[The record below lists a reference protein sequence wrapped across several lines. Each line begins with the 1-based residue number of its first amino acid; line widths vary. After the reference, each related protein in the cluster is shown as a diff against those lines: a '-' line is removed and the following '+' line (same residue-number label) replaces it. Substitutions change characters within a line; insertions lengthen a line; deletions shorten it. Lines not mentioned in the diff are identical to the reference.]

1 MRIKTTLAF
10 SAALAVAMAG
20 GAAVATAGPGSTA
33 AAAATAAT
41 AAKSVPAGVVR
52 EGICTAPSGYAAL
65 AARLSRDI
73 QAAVAGRQGS
83 HAVTVFDLHRSVRCA
98 LNQGAHFHSASVVK
112 AIILAA
118 LLRWHAETGKP
129 LTANEKYLATLMITE
144 SDNNA
149 ATALWDEVGQTRLR
163 HFLNLAHMYET
174 VLDPYAWGLTQIT
187 AHDELLLLQTLTA
200 ANTVLPSS
208 ARAYELDLMAQVVSW
223 QRWGTPYG
231 APSGLVVHVKNGWL
245 PDPSLW
251 VINSIGVFNGY
262 GRDYMM
268 AVLTNGNPS
277 MAYGVDTIQGVA
289 WVVHRDLNAGLPR
302 AGAPLPAIPL
312 PAHPT
317 PDEVLPAPLPASR

>member
-10 SAALAVAMAG
+10 SAALAVAMTG
-20 GAAVATAGPGSTA
+20 GAAATSASA
-33 AAAATAAT
+33 APA
-41 AAKSVPAGVVR
+41 SPAGVVS

-73 QAAVAGRQGS
+73 QAAVAGRAGS
-83 HAVTVFDLHRSVRCA
+83 HAVTVFDLHRSIRCA

-112 AIILAA
+112 AIILAT
-118 LLRWHAETGKP
+118 LLRWHQETGKP
-129 LTANEKYLATLMITE
+129 LTANEKYLARLMITE
-144 SDNNA
+144 SDNDA
-149 ATALWDEVGQTRLR
+149 ATALWDEVGQARLQ
-163 HFLNLAHMYET
+163 HFLNLAHMYGT

-187 AHDELLLLQTLTA
+187 AHDELILLQTLTA
-200 ANTVLPSS
+200 ANSVLTTNS
-208 ARAYELDLMAQVVSW
+208 RAYELDLMAEVISS

-231 APSGLVVHVKNGWL
+231 APSELTVHVKNGWL

-251 VINSIGVFNGY
+251 VINSIGVFNGH

-277 MAYGVDTIQGVA
+277 MGYGVDTIQNVA
-289 WVVHRDLNAGLPR
+289 RLVHRDLNAGLPA

-317 PDEVLPAPLPASR
+317 PDEVLPASPPASR